1 MRPQRLTLRRW
12 GEHKGFSSS
21 RIPVAVIFL
30 ARFVLI
36 VLLTTALVPS
46 GRVLAKTGPS
56 GLPLPRFVSINSDRV
71 NVRKGPGQQYPIV
84 WVYRRKGMPVE
95 IVAEYEQWRQIRDR
109 DSGLGW
115 VQKNLLS
122 GRRTALVTGAVRS
135 LRKDPRDDAS
145 PVALLE
151 PGVIGEIK
159 RCKGEWC
166 EVKIRNYSGW
176 MRRNDLWGVYPE
188 EILE

>member
-1 MRPQRLTLRRW
+1 MIL
-12 GEHKGFSSS
+12 
-21 RIPVAVIFL
+21 L
-30 ARFVLI
+30 ARFALLVLF
-36 VLLTTALVPS
+36 TAALVPS
-46 GRVLAKTGPS
+46 GRILAKTGPS

-122 GRRTALVTGAVRS
+122 GRRTALVTGTVRS
-135 LRKDPRDDAS
+135 LLKDPQDDAS

-166 EVKIRNYSGW
+166 EVKVRNYSGW
-176 MRRNDLWGVYPE
+176 MRRDDLWGVYPDE
-188 EILE
+188 ALD